1 MNFNRSGDKCMSRR
15 RSRLCKSAVSFSS
28 WLTVYQAIMKSRCL
42 VICLVS
48 SCHWRSCWKLEFMHV
63 TKLRKTTSRT
73 IMQMKKGNTK
83 ILNDICNREILRQ
96 KLLTQTHWDFLFAK
110 RASKSYREVKA

>member
-1 MNFNRSGDKCMSRR
+1 MNFNRSGGKCMSRR

-73 IMQMKKGNTK
+73 IMQMKKETTK
-83 ILNDICNREILRQ
+83 TLRIVCLICIFFFFSFFC
-96 KLLTQTHWDFLFAK
+96 FLCVYF
-110 RASKSYREVKA
+110 RYHR